1 MVKFEHQFDYSMEA
15 PLSIVQLRPQS
26 PFEVA
31 AQELLRAWVPAD
43 LDVEIE
49 AFLHGGEEV
58 GGSEPSTEFW
68 AVPGVSPSSAGPRP
82 SVPPDAATVV
92 MQDALQAVA
101 AVPPSSLPPEQ
112 ALARTKA
119 LQVMQQQV
127 EILTLEALSDVDS
140 RQLFTLDDQPSTA
153 AWVKAQQVPGVGR
166 EDVTLA
172 RRLRDV
178 PKVAEELRAGRMSTT
193 TGTRLSAFLAKAR
206 QHLDRADG
214 LIDGLDAEEML
225 YGVAVDGI
233 CDMVAEQIGGASA
246 AEQDFAELRETLE
259 DVVSAGGSQAERLE
273 AALVVFAHRC
283 DTALLPSGLAM
294 LLDALLPAQHQ
305 KRADRADDERGF
317 SLVRKGL
324 GSGWHCKGDLDDE
337 TGEML
342 ATVLDAATAT
352 DADSPADTTA
362 WREGRAAVGD
372 DTLAP
377 QDWPAEQ
384 RRPRTRAKARHD
396 ALTLGLRALLR
407 SGALGTRGKVL
418 PHIGVTVG
426 LDFLHGVPGSLP
438 ARTAHGARLTRAQV
452 RELLCRSTFTR
463 LVLDAKR
470 RVVDVSHTQ
479 RTSTG
484 LERLLLGVQCGGVC
498 QRKGCGNGPA
508 TGHRLKP
515 HHGELFSNTGRTTI
529 DDTVMLCEIDHD
541 HELHGKGRTLE
552 LKDGRVLGPHG
563 WGRR

>member
-1 MVKFEHQFDYSMEA
+1 M
-15 PLSIVQLRPQS
+15 
-26 PFEVA
+26 A
-31 AQELLRAWVPAD
+31 AQELLRAWVPTD

-49 AFLHGGEEV
+49 AFLHGGQEVGGSEVGGQEV
-58 GGSEPSTEFW
+58 GGSEPSAEFW
-68 AVPGVSPSSAGPRP
+68 ATPGVSPSSAGPRP
-82 SVPPDAATVV
+82 CVRPDAAT
-92 MQDALQAVA
+92 MALQDALQAVA
-101 AVPPSSLPPEQ
+101 AVSPSSLPPEQ

-119 LQVMQQQV
+119 LQVMAQQV
-127 EILTLEALSDVDS
+127 EILTLEALSDVDR

-153 AWVKAQQVPGVGR
+153 AWVKAQPVPGIGR
-166 EDVTLA
+166 ADVTLA
-172 RRLRDV
+172 RRLRAV

-193 TGTRLSAFLAKAR
+193 TGTRLSGFVAKAR
-206 QHLDRADG
+206 PHLDRADG
-214 LIDGLDAEEML
+214 LIDGLDAEQVL

-233 CDMVAEQIGGASA
+233 CELVAEQIGGATT
-246 AEQDFAELRETLE
+246 AEHDLAELRETLQ
-259 DVVSAGGSQAERLE
+259 DIVSAGGSQAERLE

-283 DTALLPSGLAM
+283 DTALLPSGLAL

-305 KRADRADDERGF
+305 KRADRAEDERGF
-317 SLVRKGL
+317 SLTRKGL

-342 ATVLDAATAT
+342 ATALDAAAAT
-352 DADSPADTTA
+352 DPDSPADTTA

-384 RRPRTRAKARHD
+384 SRPRSRAQQRHD
-396 ALTLGLRALLR
+396 ALKAALSALLG
-407 SGALGTRGKVL
+407 SGALGTRGKVA
-418 PHIGVTVG
+418 PHVGVTVG
-426 LDFLHGVPGSLP
+426 LDFVHGVPGSLP
-438 ARTAHGARLTRAQV
+438 ARTAHGARLTRVQV

-463 LVLDAKR
+463 LVLDATR
-470 RVVDVSHTQ
+470 RVVEVSHTQ

-484 LERLLLGVQCGGVC
+484 LERLLLNVQCGGVC

-508 TGHRLKP
+508 TGHRLIP
-515 HHGELFSNTGRTTI
+515 HHGELFSNTGRTSL
-529 DDTVMLCEIDHD
+529 DDIVMLCEIDHD

-563 WGRR
+563 WVRR

>member
-1 MVKFEHQFDYSMEA
+1 M
-15 PLSIVQLRPQS
+15 
-26 PFEVA
+26 A
-31 AQELLRAWVPAD
+31 AQELLRAWVPAGV
-43 LDVEIE
+43 DVEIE
-49 AFLHGGEEV
+49 AFLHGGSEV
-58 GGSEPSTEFW
+58 GGPAPSTEFW

-82 SVPPDAATVV
+82 TAAPDAAT
-92 MQDALQAVA
+92 MALQDALAAVA
-101 AVPPSSLPPEQ
+101 AVSPSSLPPEQ

-119 LQVMQQQV
+119 LQVIQQQV
-127 EILTLEALSDVDS
+127 EILTLEALSDVDR

-153 AWVKAQQVPGVGR
+153 AWVKAQPVPGVGR
-166 EDVTLA
+166 GDVTLA
-172 RRLRDV
+172 RRLRAV

-206 QHLDRADG
+206 PHLDRADG
-214 LIDGLDAEEML
+214 LIDGLDAEQVL

-233 CDMVAEQIGGASA
+233 CQLVAEQIGGATA
-246 AEQDFAELRETLE
+246 AEHDLAELRETLE
-259 DVVSAGGSQAERLE
+259 DIVGAGGSQVERLE

-283 DTALLPSGLAM
+283 DTALLPSGLSL

-305 KRADRADDERGF
+305 KRTDRAEDERGF
-317 SLVRKGL
+317 SLAHKGL

-342 ATVLDAATAT
+342 ATVLDAAAAT
-352 DADSPADTTA
+352 DADTPADTTA

-372 DTLAP
+372 DTLTP

-384 RRPRTRAKARHD
+384 PRPRTRAQQRHD
-396 ALTLGLRALLR
+396 ALKDALR
-407 SGALGTRGKVL
+407 SLLGAGALGTRGKVL
-418 PHIGVTVG
+418 PHVGVSVG
-426 LDFLHGVPGSLP
+426 LDFLHGMPGSLP
-438 ARTAHGARLTRAQV
+438 ARTTHGARLARAQV

-470 RVVDVSHTQ
+470 RVVEVSHTQ

-508 TGHRLKP
+508 TGHRLIP
-515 HHGELFSNTGRTTI
+515 HHGELFSNTGRTSLA
-529 DDTVMLCEIDHD
+529 DTVMFCEIDHD

-563 WGRR
+563 WVRR